1 VAQAGLTA
9 QAVADLVGGR
19 LLGDG
24 TVVVR
29 AVRALASAGPEAV
42 SLAVSPR
49 YKEELRASRA
59 GLVLVPEA
67 LAEPPEGR
75 RVRVVVRDPYAAL
88 VRVIGELFPPEAP
101 APGVDPTA
109 RLGPGCVL
117 GEGVSVGAFVVLGR
131 NVHLGDRC
139 RLAEGVSLGDGVTV
153 GADTVIGPRAVCYA
167 DTSVGSRVVIKAG
180 AVLGGPGFGYLSG
193 AGGHSRIPHVG
204 GCILEDEVE
213 IGSNSCVDRGSVDDT
228 VIGRGSK
235 LDNLVHVGH
244 NVHIGQ
250 RCLLMAGVGI
260 AGSTRIG
267 DDVILAG
274 HVGVTDHLVIGNGAR
289 IAAKSAV
296 FGDIPAGAS
305 FSGHPA
311 RPHRQ
316 FLRAQAALYRVAPII
331 SDLERLLQDDRPGRR
346 ADG

>member
-1 VAQAGLTA
+1 MTQAGLTA

-49 YKEELRASRA
+49 YADELRASRA

-67 LAEPPEGR
+67 LAEAPDGPR
-75 RVRVVVRDPYAAL
+75 ARVVVRDPYAAL
-88 VRVIGELFPPEAP
+88 VRVIGKLFPPQAAP
-101 APGVDPTA
+101 PGIDPTA
-109 RLGPGCVL
+109 RLGAGCVI
-117 GEGVSVGAFVVLGR
+117 GEGVSVGPFVVLGR
-131 NVHLGDRC
+131 NVRLGDRC

-153 GADTVIGPRAVCYA
+153 GEDTLIGPHAVCYA
-167 DTSVGSRVVIKAG
+167 EATIGARVVIKGG
-180 AVLGGPGFGYLSG
+180 AVVGGPGFGYLSG
-193 AGGHSRIPHVG
+193 ADGHRRIPHVG
-204 GCILEDEVE
+204 GCILEDDVE
-213 IGSNSCVDRGSVDDT
+213 LGSNSCVDRGSVDDT
-228 VIGRGSK
+228 VIGRGTK
-235 LDNLVHVGH
+235 VDNLVHIGH
-244 NVHIGQ
+244 NVRIGR

-274 HVGVTDHLVIGNGAR
+274 HVGVTDHLLIGDGAR

-316 FLRAQAALYRVAPII
+316 FLRAQGALYRVAPII
-331 SDLERLLQDDRPGRR
+331 RDLERLLPDAGQPGRR
-346 ADG
+346 DG

>member
-1 VAQAGLTA
+1 VLQAGLTA

-49 YKEELRASRA
+49 YADELRASRA

-67 LAEPPEGR
+67 LAERPEGR
-75 RVRVVVRDPYAAL
+75 RARVVVPDPYAAL
-88 VRVIGELFPPEAP
+88 VRVIGELFPPVTP

-109 RLGPGCVL
+109 QLGQGCVL
-117 GEGVSVGAFVVLGR
+117 GEDVSVGPYVVLGR
-131 NVHLGDRC
+131 GVHLGDRC
-139 RLAEGVSLGDGVTV
+139 QIAEGVSLGDAVTV
-153 GADTVIGPRAVCYA
+153 GADSVIGPRAVCYA
-167 DTSVGSRVVIKAG
+167 DTTVGSRVVIKAG
-180 AVLGGPGFGYLSG
+180 AVLGGPGFGYL
-193 AGGHSRIPHVG
+193 AGPAGHSRIPHVG

-244 NVHIGQ
+244 NVRIGQ

-274 HVGVTDHLVIGNGAR
+274 HVGVTDHLMIGDGAR

-331 SDLERLLQDDRPGRR
+331 SELERLLPDDRPGKRH
-346 ADG
+346 DG